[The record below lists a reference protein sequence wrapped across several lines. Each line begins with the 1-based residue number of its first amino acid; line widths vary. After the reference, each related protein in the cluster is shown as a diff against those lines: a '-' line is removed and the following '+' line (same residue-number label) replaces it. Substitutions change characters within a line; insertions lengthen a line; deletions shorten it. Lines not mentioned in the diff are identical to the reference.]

1 MTESG
6 TQPGRAASAVGA
18 GWKVWSLLAIAWFV
32 TLGSHAVF
40 DPDEGRYAEIPREM
54 VASGDWIT
62 PRLNGLPY
70 FEKPALQYWATAV
83 AYEIGGISEAT
94 SRLWAFGLAFA
105 CLPLVAWLATGL
117 GLSRGTG
124 FRAAAFLAVSPF
136 YVLVSHLN
144 LLDQAFAF
152 FLFAALATFTVAQRS
167 EGRRRSV
174 LGILCWLALAAAVL
188 SKGIAAL
195 VLAGGTLVVHAVIHR
210 DKDILRRLQLWPG
223 LLLFFA
229 VTVPWFLVVEQRNPG
244 FAQFFFIHE
253 HFQRFLTTVH
263 DRDGPVYYFVP
274 LLLLAVL
281 PFIQT
286 WRGPVAAWRAAPA
299 GGAPMGAFPAMRF
312 LLVWCGFTFVFFSVS
327 HSKLPPYLLP
337 ILPPLFLVLA
347 AAVQDDVRASRRA
360 ALIQVVVV
368 TVFAVGLIV
377 FDKHRDD
384 ASHLPVWWAC
394 AAALVS
400 AVLGW
405 LASRDRRADALAG
418 PWLPVALAGLLA
430 YQALL
435 LAYAVLPPERSARNL
450 VREIASEI
458 RPTTR
463 LYSVGQY
470 RHSASFYLERGF
482 VLVAFK
488 GELEEGLRRMDGD
501 PQLRYIPD
509 LKSFI
514 EVWRN
519 EDDAV
524 ALINT
529 KLWGELQAQGFEGR
543 RLPSSDTRSV
553 VVARR

>member
-1 MTESG
+1 MTASAASPTRPG
-6 TQPGRAASAVGA
+6 TGRAGRLA
-18 GWKVWSLLAIAWFV
+18 WLLLALAWFV
-32 TLGSHAVF
+32 TLGSHSVF

-54 VASGDWIT
+54 VASGDWVT

-83 AYEIGGISEAT
+83 AYEIGGVSGAT
-94 SRLWAFGLAFA
+94 SRLWAFALAFA

-117 GLSRGTG
+117 GLSRETG

-136 YVLVSHLN
+136 YVLVSHIN

-229 VTVPWFLVVEQRNPG
+229 VTVPWFVVVEQRNPG

-253 HFQRFLTTVH
+253 HLQRFLTTVH
-263 DRDGPVYYFVP
+263 DRDGPVWYFVP
-274 LLLLAVL
+274 MMLLAAL

-286 WRGPVAAWRAAPA
+286 WRGTIPAWRTRPA
-299 GGAPMGAFPAMRF
+299 GDTPIDRFPAMRF

-360 ALIQVVVV
+360 ALVQLALVA
-368 TVFAVGLIV
+368 VFAVGLLV

-384 ASHLPVWWAC
+384 ASHLPVWLTC
-394 AAALVS
+394 GAALAF

-430 YQALL
+430 YQSLL
-435 LAYAVLPPERSARNL
+435 LAYAVLPPERSARTL

-470 RHSASFYLERGF
+470 RHSASFYLEREF

-501 PQLRYIPD
+501 PQLRHIPD
-509 LKSFI
+509 LKTFI
-514 EVWRN
+514 EVWR
-519 EDDAV
+519 EDDDAV
-524 ALINT
+524 AFVHP
-529 KLWGELQAQGFEGR
+529 KVWAELQALGFEGR